1 MPSATSA
8 ASSGNFA
15 TLVGRLYSIWTLDAL
30 VEIGYAI
37 SVHFITRPQLYLSD
51 DIPDAIV
58 DLRMA
63 WGTDARFPNTAQ
75 RLALMTPIFGRS
87 DGLAPDASTGT
98 APFHVARK
106 KLVDACIAFS
116 ERAVDTGIAMLKDRV
131 RSALVPLRAHF
142 DAMAEL
148 GNAGKSLRLTA
159 TLQMGPVSNTAV
171 SILLSPDVAKVFS
184 VSPADAKW
192 PFNST
197 DPNGAKLIES
207 AGAQLPL
214 GQEYKLGYTKF
225 ILLQRVAQE
234 GERALIR
241 VINVNPESDDD
252 LLTLISQVYTW
263 GTSLRDCQQAS

>member
-1 MPSATSA
+1 M
-8 ASSGNFA
+8 
-15 TLVGRLYSIWTLDAL
+15 
-30 VEIGYAI
+30 
-37 SVHFITRPQLYLSD
+37 
-51 DIPDAIV
+51 
-58 DLRMA
+58 
-63 WGTDARFPNTAQ
+63 
-75 RLALMTPIFGRS
+75 
-87 DGLAPDASTGT
+87 
-98 APFHVARK
+98 
-106 KLVDACIAFS
+106 
-116 ERAVDTGIAMLKDRV
+116 
-131 RSALVPLRAHF
+131 
-142 DAMAEL
+142 
-148 GNAGKSLRLTA
+148 
-159 TLQMGPVSNTAV
+159 SNTAV

-252 LLTLISQVYTW
+252 LLT
-263 GTSLRDCQQAS
+263 C